1 MVDVTGTKICV
12 PKCTDTDMGSKTHSS
27 QKYVFQNTQYEIN
40 FFFAQTRLLDN

>member
-27 QKYVFQNTQYEIN
+27 QKYVFQNTQYELKKN
-40 FFFAQTRLLDN
+40 CSNQTAR